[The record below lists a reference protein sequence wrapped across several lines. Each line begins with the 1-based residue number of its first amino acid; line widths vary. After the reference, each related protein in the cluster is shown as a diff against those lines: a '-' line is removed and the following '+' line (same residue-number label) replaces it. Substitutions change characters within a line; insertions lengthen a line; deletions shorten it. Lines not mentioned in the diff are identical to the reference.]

1 MKEFVVKDSQGF
13 RLRVK
18 TWKCLRPADIN
29 ALEFIQ
35 ELKNKEGEIDSTS
48 TYQFFM
54 TDDEVKVLS
63 EGLLKCLA

>member
-18 TWKCLRPADIN
+18 TWKCLRPADMN

-35 ELKNKEGEIDSTS
+35 ELKNKEGEVDSTS

-63 EGLLKCLA
+63 EGLLKCLV